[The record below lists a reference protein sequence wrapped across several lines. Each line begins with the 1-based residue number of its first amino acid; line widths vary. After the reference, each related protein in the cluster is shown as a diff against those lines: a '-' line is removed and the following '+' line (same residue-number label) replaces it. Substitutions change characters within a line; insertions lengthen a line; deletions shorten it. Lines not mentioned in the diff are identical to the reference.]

1 MRILVLAAGKGS
13 RLKPYTD
20 TVNKCMI
27 PIAGCPLLQRNL
39 LQCLQAVPEV
49 SEIVFV
55 VGYRKEQIQNYF
67 GTSFQGIKIRYIHQ
81 KKLDGIAGAVAL
93 AANALQG
100 EPFLMTLGDELL
112 WKPNLTE
119 MVESFSKT
127 DVDGLCGV
135 LPGKSLTE
143 IRNNYSVHITQEGLI
158 DQLVEKPTVPFND
171 LMGLGYCIMQ
181 TSTLPYAMETPVSP
195 ERQQREFCDWLLLC
209 IQQGLHFR
217 PFRAG
222 QGVVNLNSVQ
232 DLEELEKGFTG
243 TTEDEA

>member
-13 RLKPYTD
+13 RLRPHTD

-27 PIAGCPLLQRNL
+27 RIAGRPLLQYNL
-39 LQCLQAVPEV
+39 LQCLEAVPEI

-67 GTSFQGIKIRYIHQ
+67 GVEFQGIKIRYIHQ
-81 KKLDGIAGAVAL
+81 KKLDGIAGAVAS
-93 AANALQG
+93 AADALQG

-119 MVESFSKT
+119 MVENFSKT

-135 LPGKSLTE
+135 LPERSLAE
-143 IRNNYSVHITQEGLI
+143 IQNNYSVHITQEGLI
-158 DQLVEKPTVPFND
+158 DQLVEKPAVPFND
-171 LMGLGYCIMQ
+171 LMGLGYCVMQ
-181 TSTLPYAMETPVSP
+181 PSTLPYAVATPVSP

-217 PFRAG
+217 PFRVG
-222 QGVVNLNSVQ
+222 QGVVNLNSLQ
-232 DLEELEKGFTG
+232 DLEELEMRFAGV
-243 TTEDEA
+243 TED

>member
-1 MRILVLAAGKGS
+1 
-13 RLKPYTD
+13 
-20 TVNKCMI
+20 
-27 PIAGCPLLQRNL
+27 
-39 LQCLQAVPEV
+39 
-49 SEIVFV
+49 
-55 VGYRKEQIQNYF
+55 
-67 GTSFQGIKIRYIHQ
+67 
-81 KKLDGIAGAVAL
+81 
-93 AANALQG
+93 
-100 EPFLMTLGDELL
+100 MTLGDELL

-119 MVESFSKT
+119 MVENFSKT
-127 DVDGLCGV
+127 GVDGLCGV

-232 DLEELEKGFTG
+232 DLEELEKRFTKI
-243 TTEDEA
+243 TEDKA